1 MAAGAEVLKICVG
14 AGGSLTGEHG
24 VGLEKKEQMPLV
36 FTGDGTIV
44 SGGNFHAEPVALAA
58 DQIALAIAEI
68 AEDAA
73 RLILPYWRSNT
84 AVETKSDDSPVTQ
97 ADRAAVLAAL
107 ESVDAVFIF
116 DDLRAT
122 NFLQIAQPDVYV
134 KGGDYT
140 VDQLPAEERAI
151 IETQGGRITVLG
163 HLPGKSSTEIARRIL
178 EG

>member
-1 MAAGAEVLKICVG
+1 MDFREKILDAESLPAWREALRAEGRTLAATNGCFDILH
-14 AGGSLTGEHG
+14 AGHVNYLQAARNEADELV
-24 VGLEKKEQMPLV
+24 VGLNSDRS
-36 FTGDGTIV
+36 T
-44 SGGNFHAEPVALAA
+44 AEL
-58 DQIALAIAEI
+58 
-68 AEDAA
+68 
-73 RLILPYWRSNT
+73 
-84 AVETKSDDSPVTQ
+84 KGSDRPIHTE

-107 ESVDAVFIF
+107 ESVNAVFIF

-122 NFLQIAQPDVYV
+122 NFLQIVKPDIYV

-151 IETQGGRITVLG
+151 IEAQGGRITVLG

>member
-1 MAAGAEVLKICVG
+1 MDFREKRLDAEALPAWREAFRAEGRTLAATNGCFDILH
-14 AGGSLTGEHG
+14 AGHVNYLQAARNKADALI
-24 VGLEKKEQMPLV
+24 VGLNS
-36 FTGDGTIV
+36 D
-44 SGGNFHAEPVALAA
+44 
-58 DQIALAIAEI
+58 
-68 AEDAA
+68 
-73 RLILPYWRSNT
+73 RST
-84 AVETKSDDSPVTQ
+84 TELKGPDRPIHTE

-122 NFLQIAQPDVYV
+122 NFLQIAQPDIYV

>member
-1 MAAGAEVLKICVG
+1 MDFREKILDAGALPAWREALRAEGRTLAATNGCFDILH
-14 AGGSLTGEHG
+14 AGHVNYLQAARNKADALI
-24 VGLEKKEQMPLV
+24 VGLNS
-36 FTGDGTIV
+36 D
-44 SGGNFHAEPVALAA
+44 
-58 DQIALAIAEI
+58 
-68 AEDAA
+68 
-73 RLILPYWRSNT
+73 RST
-84 AVETKSDDSPVTQ
+84 TELKGPDRPIHTE

-107 ESVDAVFIF
+107 ESVNAVFIF

-122 NFLQIAQPDVYV
+122 SFLQIAQPDIYV

-151 IETQGGRITVLG
+151 IEAQGGRITVLG

>member
-1 MAAGAEVLKICVG
+1 MDFREKILDVG
-14 AGGSLTGEHG
+14 ALPAWREALRAEGRTLAATNGCFDILHAGHVNYLQAARNEADALI
-24 VGLEKKEQMPLV
+24 VGLNSDRSTTELK
-36 FTGDGTIV
+36 G
-44 SGGNFHAEPVALAA
+44 A
-58 DQIALAIAEI
+58 DRPIHTE
-68 AEDAA
+68 
-73 RLILPYWRSNT
+73 
-84 AVETKSDDSPVTQ
+84 

-107 ESVDAVFIF
+107 ESVNAVFIF

-122 NFLQIAQPDVYV
+122 SFLQISQPDVYV

-151 IETQGGRITVLG
+151 IEAQGGRITVLG